1 MPPVRPTRATEPTG
15 EPDGHL
21 PGRLR
26 AALRALGGDAQ
37 RRRKGAAELG
47 LASGRRA
54 VLAEGPH
61 LLAEAVAAGMPV
73 RLVVGTERGLT
84 AAALAVDQLGRTGV
98 PVYRAREGEFAHLAA
113 TRSPQGILAVV
124 ELRAPRDAVGLA
136 DAWRAPGGLVV
147 GLCGVQDPGNVG
159 SLART
164 ALAAGAAALTVDARV
179 ARDDDPKTLRA
190 SQGALFRLSLC
201 RLEAA
206 DALALA
212 RGRGARTAA
221 AVPRRGAAPWQVDLT
236 GPLLLLLGGEGGGL
250 DDAVA
255 AAADVRLTL
264 PMAAGESL
272 GVAAAG
278 AALLYER
285 VRQASR

>member
-1 MPPVRPTRATEPTG
+1 MRATEPTS

-21 PGRLR
+21 TGRLR
-26 AALRALGGDAQ
+26 SALRALGGDAQ

-47 LASGRRA
+47 LESGRRA

-61 LLAEAVAAGMPV
+61 LLAEALAAGAAV
-73 RLVVGTERGLT
+73 RLVVATERGLC
-84 AAALAVDQLGRTGV
+84 AAALAVDRLGRTGV
-98 PVYRAREGEFAHLAA
+98 PVYRAGEGEFARLAA

-124 ELRAPRDAVGLA
+124 ELRAPYKPQDLA
-136 DAWRAPGGLVV
+136 DVWRAPGGLVV

-164 ALAAGAAALTVDARV
+164 ALAAGAAALTVDGRT

-190 SQGALFRLSLC
+190 SQGALFHLPLG

-206 DALALA
+206 DALAAA
-212 RGRGARTAA
+212 RAGGARTAA
-221 AVPRRGAAPWQVDLT
+221 AVPRRGSAPWEVDLT
-236 GPLLLLLGGEGGGL
+236 GPLLLLLGSEGEGL
-250 DDAVA
+250 DEAVA

-264 PMAAGESL
+264 PMATGESL
-272 GVAAAG
+272 GVAAAA